1 VSNAKFKIG
10 QMVSFRP
17 VRASVPA
24 SLLEYR
30 VQRLLPHEGREQQY
44 RIKSVAEQFER
55 IARESELSRR
65 V

>member
-1 VSNAKFKIG
+1 
-10 QMVSFRP
+10 MVSFRP